1 MCSNIS
7 IEIWVIFMMADLNV
21 LLVLLS
27 RAEAA
32 GDIGAALYYRVLI
45 EEVKS

>member
-7 IEIWVIFMMADLNV
+7 IEILAICMMTDLNV

-32 GDIGAALYYRVLI
+32 GEVGAALYYRVLI
-45 EEVKS
+45 EAVKS

>member
-1 MCSNIS
+1 M
-7 IEIWVIFMMADLNV
+7 IFNMTDLNV

-32 GDIGAALYYRVLI
+32 GNIGAALYYRVLI
-45 EEVKS
+45 EVIRS